1 MPGQDY
7 GPLPSRLYGPRH
19 WPVWL
24 AVGLLRLLATFSY
37 ATLVKLSGAL
47 GALVYRLP
55 LPQRRVA
62 RRNLAL
68 CLPELTEA
76 ERERVLRAHFRSVGM
91 TLCETALAWWTP
103 GDRMLALA
111 QIEGLEHIDR
121 ARAAGRGVILLV
133 AHFTTLEMQAAFVA
147 YSRPLHIVYKPSKDE
162 LVDAMMLRRRGRAA
176 AGMISSHSIRD
187 MIKALKRGE
196 IVWYSPDQ
204 AYRGKGAEMV
214 PFFGVPAATNVSTS
228 RLARLTGAVVLP
240 YFPERLPGA
249 AGYRVRI
256 GAPLEGI
263 PSDDAVADT
272 LRFTQMVE
280 AHVRRIPEQYLWLH
294 KRFKGLSSDYPD
306 VYGSRP
312 LDRAAVI
319 AAASASVATRPAA
332 DPVGAGAG
340 TSLGE
345 GTGSSAG
352 TGSGGERGPHST

>member
-37 ATLVKLSGAL
+37 ATLVRLSGAL
-47 GALVYRLP
+47 GAFAYRLP

-68 CLPELTEA
+68 CLPELSAE

-91 TLCETALAWWTP
+91 TICETALAWWTP
-103 GDRMLALA
+103 AEQMLALA
-111 QIEGLEHIDR
+111 EIHGLEHIDR
-121 ARAAGRGVILLV
+121 ARAAGRGVILLI

-176 AGMISSHSIRD
+176 AGMIASHSIRD
-187 MIKALKRGE
+187 MIKALKRGG

-256 GAPLEGI
+256 GAPLEDF
-263 PSDDAVADT
+263 PTDDAIADT
-272 LRFTQMVE
+272 LRFTHMVE
-280 AHVRRIPEQYLWLH
+280 AHVRCIPEQYLWLH
-294 KRFKGLSSDYPD
+294 KRFKGLSPAYPD
-306 VYGSRP
+306 IYGRRP

-319 AAASASVATRPAA
+319 AAANAAAANAAATSAVAATPPAA
-332 DPVGAGAG
+332 AAARSAAAAGDH
-340 TSLGE
+340 E
-345 GTGSSAG
+345 N
-352 TGSGGERGPHST
+352 GPHST